1 MKGELLLIEDSQ
13 NTQMIVRRILER
25 QGYQLQTASDG
36 ISGLEK
42 LEEMQPKVVL
52 LDISLPEMDGMEIA
66 RRVRDHESE
75 EVKTAVLIALTAMG
89 TTGDRD
95 RFYDAGCDDHLAKP
109 FRATQLVEVVDAYMA
124 EEYVPG
130 ESISPG
136 ARRRE
141 KLKEIAAMK
150 AATAEINEHARGREA
165 AEKENPPAPP
175 PVELKKMPAPKE
187 QPAKEDTGKK
197 KTSRKDFSVN
207 NDFLSN
213 LLEPNSFEPTD
224 PEEGDG

>member
-25 QGYQLQTASDG
+25 QGYALQTANDG
-36 ISGLEK
+36 VSGLEK

-66 RRVRDHESE
+66 RRVRDHENE
-75 EVKTAVLIALTAMG
+75 AVKASVLIALTAMG

-95 RFYDAGCDDHLAKP
+95 RFFDAGCDDHLAKP
-109 FRATQLVEVVDAYMA
+109 FRATQLVEIVDAYMSDD
-124 EEYVPG
+124 YVPS
-130 ESISPG
+130 EMVSPG

-141 KLKEIAAMK
+141 KLREIAAMK
-150 AATAEINEHARGREA
+150 AAAAEVEEIARGEQSA
-165 AEKENPPAPP
+165 EAEKPPEPP

-187 QPAKEDTGKK
+187 QAEKK
-197 KTSRKDFSVN
+197 KSEKKKSSRTNFKVGD
-207 NDFLSN
+207 DFLSD
-213 LLEPNSFEPTD
+213 LLEPNNFEPTD
-224 PEEGDG
+224 PEEGNS